1 MNTFL
6 SQVIN
11 DVLLN
16 EKTPLVDIKF
26 VLPSQRA
33 CVFLKKEII
42 QQLPSSSFLPQII
55 SIENFIQELA
65 DINQIDNVQL
75 LFEFYTIYLSQTP
88 KDKQD
93 SFDKFSQW
101 ATVILQ
107 DFNEVD
113 RNLIDAKDIFN
124 YLKDINRLKNWNPT
138 TKLSTQYFSFFEKLY
153 TYYQNFYCHLLSQ
166 KKGYQGLIYR
176 EAENNLQYFIEN
188 NLDAKVILVGFNA
201 LNIAEE
207 RIFQELLENDL
218 ASIYWDADNSY
229 FNNSNS
235 TGQFLRKYKQEWNYY
250 RTNEFKWNNE
260 FLSNTIS
267 KKINIINANK
277 NVNQI
282 KYAGELISGLSTH
295 QNTAMVL
302 SDESLLSLTLNS
314 LPNNVEK
321 INITMGYPLSD
332 IPLGELFK
340 ILFKLYINQEKL
352 DTDSLQRFYYRE
364 VLNLFEN
371 NYFLKLID
379 HENHN
384 LREYIEKNNYIFI
397 TKNQLV
403 KICQKLEITFTDFL
417 FFENASLPSTFIEN
431 CIKICNELKDK
442 SEGLEKEY
450 IYHFYKIFQQLKT
463 LNDKYKYLKDLK
475 TLHQFFLQL
484 LSNQNLSFQGEPLE
498 GLQLMGMLE
507 TRVIDF
513 ETVILTSVNEGIL
526 PASKSEKSFI
536 PFDVKK
542 QFGLPTYYEKDAIF
556 SYHFFR
562 LLHRAKNIYLIY
574 NNEATIYGTGEKS
587 RFISQLELMR
597 NDIKHQILTP
607 KIDLKTT
614 SDKEIIKTEAL
625 IQELKKLT
633 KKGISPSSLATYI
646 NNPIDFYYQ
655 KILKIKELDNVEET
669 VAANT
674 MGTIIHETLEELYKP
689 FIDKI
694 LIKENIHHMLKSY
707 KAIVENCFKKV
718 YANGDIEKGKNKLVF
733 EVSKNYVHRFLKME
747 LNEINAGREIKII
760 ALEKELKTEITIEKL
775 DFPLRIHGIIDRVDQ
790 VDGITRIIDYKTGK
804 VEQRQLNISDFS
816 LLSQD
821 YKYTK
826 ALQILLYSYLY
837 SQEKSTDLLE
847 AGIISFKNLN
857 SGFLKLNVIEGKV
870 KNSLING
877 EILDEFLVSLK
888 GILNEIF
895 DDSIPFIE
903 NPSKAF

>member
-75 LFEFYTIYLSQTP
+75 LFEFYTIYLTQTP
-88 KDKQD
+88 KEKQD

-101 ATVILQ
+101 ATVVLQ

-124 YLKDINRLKNWNPT
+124 YLKDINRLKNWSPT

-153 TYYQNFYCHLLSQ
+153 TYYQNFYSHLLSQ

-176 EAENNLQYFIEN
+176 EAESNLQYFIEN
-188 NLDAKVILVGFNA
+188 NLDVKIILVGFNA

-207 RIFQELLENDL
+207 LIFQELLENDL

-235 TGQFLRKYKQEWNYY
+235 TGQFVRKYKQEWNYY
-250 RTNEFKWNNE
+250 RTNEFKWNND

-267 KKINIINANK
+267 KKINIISTNK

-295 QNTAMVL
+295 QNTAMIL

-352 DTDSLQRFYYRE
+352 DTDSQQRFYYKE

-397 TKNQLV
+397 TQNQLV
-403 KICQKLEITFTDFL
+403 KICQKLEITFADFL
-417 FFENASLPSTFIEN
+417 FFENASLPFTFIEN

-442 SEGLEKEY
+442 YEGLEKEY

-597 NDIKHQILTP
+597 NDIKHQILIP
-607 KIDLKTT
+607 KINLKP
-614 SDKEIIKTEAL
+614 SIEKQVIKTSSL
-625 IQELKKLT
+625 LLELKKIA
-633 KKGISPSSLATYI
+633 KKGISPSALATYV

-655 KILKIKELDNVEET
+655 KVLKVREIENVEET
-669 VAANT
+669 VGVNT

-689 FIDKI
+689 FLGQV
-694 LIKENIHHMLKSY
+694 LIKENILEMLKNY
-707 KAIVENCFKKV
+707 KTIVESSFKKV
-718 YANGDIEKGKNKLVF
+718 YANGAIDKGKNKLVY

-747 LNEINAGREIKII
+747 LNEINDGREIKII
-760 ALEKELKTEITIEKL
+760 VLEKELKTEITIEKL
-775 DFPLRIHGIIDRVDQ
+775 DFPLIIHGIIDRIDQ

-804 VEQRQLNISDFS
+804 VEQHQLNISDFS

-821 YKYTK
+821 YKYSK

-837 SQEKSTDLLE
+837 SQENSTDLLE

-857 SGFLKLNVIEGKV
+857 KGFLKLNFAKGRV
-870 KNSLING
+870 KNNQITN
-877 EILDEFLVSLK
+877 EIIDEFLVSLK

-895 DDSIPFIE
+895 DDNIPFTE
-903 NPSKAF
+903 NSNKAF